1 MLLLGILA
9 LNSIFSVTA
18 TNSQAPLFYHD
29 VNNKHDQKDNR
40 ETYAFKWPIKKVAII
55 GAGPGYVGVL

>member
-18 TNSQAPLFYHD
+18 TNSQIPLFHHD
-29 VNNKHDQKDNR
+29 VNSQQDGRD
-40 ETYAFKWPIKKVAII
+40 TYTFKWPIKKVAII
-55 GAGPGYVGVL
+55 GAGPG